1 MWSTWRTCARC
12 SARGTLTLTL
22 VSLLPL
28 PRCPL
33 LQVWYLAAQDML
45 EPGNRYRLCDTGQG
59 LNRVQ
64 NAPTLGR
71 AMHQIVARYGC

>member
-1 MWSTWRTCARC
+1 
-12 SARGTLTLTL
+12 
-22 VSLLPL
+22 
-28 PRCPL
+28 
-33 LQVWYLAAQDML
+33 ML